1 METNKD
7 LILRQIQIFSDFLL
21 FLTKHKTTKSEDITV
36 YVNNFLLKNYNISFE
51 LLIEKNAVEIED
63 IISTDNIE
71 NINHFASILFL
82 MYKKETNKDR
92 QNRLSNIIIHLYQ
105 SYQTKSGTYSFE
117 IQSKINYILE
127 KVNIS

>member
-1 METNKD
+1 M
-7 LILRQIQIFSDFLL
+7 
-21 FLTKHKTTKSEDITV
+21 TKQKTTKSDDITI

-51 LLIEKNAVEIED
+51 LLIEKNAGEIED

-82 MYKKETNKDR
+82 MYNIETNKDK

-105 SYQTKSGTYSFE
+105 SYQNKSGMYSFE
-117 IQSKINYILE
+117 IQSKINQVLDKE
-127 KVNIS
+127 NIS